1 MPPHN
6 SATDAVIPAAECGV
20 ALRAA
25 PASCRELFRSFAWI
39 GLSGFGGVLP
49 WARRMLV
56 ERKQWLTDLEF
67 AELLSMG
74 QLLPGPNISNLAV
87 ILGRQ
92 YFGIKGAFAAASGL
106 YAFPF
111 CIILMLGWAYQRYGQ
126 LPIVQHMLNGVMP
139 VSAGLVIATAL
150 KLLRSFPRTWHT
162 ASFMLLA

>member
-1 MPPHN
+1 
-6 SATDAVIPAAECGV
+6 
-20 ALRAA
+20 
-25 PASCRELFRSFAWI
+25 
-39 GLSGFGGVLP
+39 
-49 WARRMLV
+49 MLV

-162 ASFMLLA
+162 ASFMLLAFVLVALLHWPLWLALLTLAPCAVLAKWRMK